1 MYLSTALHFVGVC
14 YTLRVEQ
21 SDIIIFMEHTIL
33 ILQASIAVL
42 LIVSI
47 LLQSRGEGLGVLG
60 ADIGGSYHT
69 KRGFE
74 RFLLYASIFLSVA
87 FIGVAIIAVRIGA

>member
-1 MYLSTALHFVGVC
+1 M
-14 YTLRVEQ
+14 Q
-21 SDIIIFMEHTIL
+21 SIL
-33 ILQASIAVL
+33 IIQAVIAVA
-42 LIVSI
+42 LIISI

-74 RFLLYASIFLSVA
+74 KFLLQASIILSIA
-87 FIGVAIIAVRIGA
+87 FIGVAMISVRLGA